1 MEILTLVPRRN
12 PIRKGIS
19 IMITKLLSVGL
30 STRSLSAKALIVAMA
45 LMPLGNALAGAP
57 QHARSSR
64 TTSKAAKP
72 AGIYNQGYT
81 KGYGEGYGQGQR
93 DWHNSSAR
101 DFQRSES
108 FQNRQQRFD
117 PRLGSLEEYRSGYD
131 LGFELG
137 YTDAYYGRAK
147 NINIPPNAVLLAKAA
162 ALSDMQR
169 AEAQR
174 AEAQRAEAQRTQSQD
189 TRDQRRTDDQDVNRD
204 RGRENDRG
212 RDSDR
217 TRDNDRTRDY
227 DRDRDN
233 GRPRNA
239 GPINVPSSADFKI
252 RLTSR
257 IDTKKNVA
265 GDRFTAVVLTPS
277 SFENATIEGHIATLN
292 RSGKVSGKTELGIAF
307 DSITL
312 EDGRT
317 APFHGDLQRIYDS
330 ENVKKVDE
338 EGHVETGN
346 KTTDT
351 QKRGAIGAVAGA
363 VLGGI
368 AGGGKGALLGAIIGG
383 AAGVGTVLIE
393 GNKDLVLEPGTE
405 MLVRTEGSKR

>member
-1 MEILTLVPRRN
+1 MKTNLP
-12 PIRKGIS
+12 
-19 IMITKLLSVGL
+19 SVGVWM
-30 STRSLSAKALIVAMA
+30 RSLSAKVLIVTMV
-45 LMPLGNALAGAP
+45 LLPFGNVLAGTA
-57 QHARSSR
+57 QRARSSR
-64 TTSKAAKP
+64 TTSKSAKP

-81 KGYGEGYGQGQR
+81 KGYNEGYIQGQH

-101 DFQRSES
+101 DFQRSEF
-108 FQNRQQRFD
+108 FQSRQQRFD
-117 PRLGSLEEYRSGYD
+117 PKLASLEEYKSGYD

-137 YTDAYYGRAK
+137 YTDAYYGRPK
-147 NINIPPNAVLLAKAA
+147 SLGVPPNAAVLAKAA
-162 ALSDMQR
+162 ALADMQR

-174 AEAQRAEAQRTQSQD
+174 AEAQRADALRAEAQRTDAQNA
-189 TRDQRRTDDQDVNRD
+189 RDQRGADD
-204 RGRENDRG
+204 RGPDRDRG

-217 TRDNDRTRDY
+217 PRDYDRTRDY

-239 GPINVPSSADFKI
+239 GPISVPSSTDFKI

-265 GDRFTAVVLTPS
+265 GDRFTAVVVTPS
-277 SFENATIEGHIATLN
+277 AFENATIEGHIATLN

-338 EGHVETGN
+338 EGHVETGS

-393 GNKDLVLEPGTE
+393 GNKDLVLDPGTE